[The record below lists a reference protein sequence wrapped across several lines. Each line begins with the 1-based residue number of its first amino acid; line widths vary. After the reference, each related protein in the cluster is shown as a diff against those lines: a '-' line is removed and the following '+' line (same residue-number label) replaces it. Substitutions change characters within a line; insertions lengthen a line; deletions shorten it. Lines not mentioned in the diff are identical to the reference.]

1 MALLRPRS
9 ERKRIAFR
17 SYTTI
22 ECPYNGHQVSFCRGL
37 CEPIEGHGH
46 CGRLAPHAMIG
57 RTQAAIASY
66 KDRLLKSEPLHVE
79 QVLHKEVP
87 AEVTTI

>member
-1 MALLRPRS
+1 MPLLHPRN
-9 ERKRIAFR
+9 ERRRTSFR

-37 CEPIEGHGH
+37 CEPVEGQGH

-66 KDRLLKSEPLHVE
+66 KARPLKYGSEF
-79 QVLHKEVP
+79 
-87 AEVTTI
+87 

>member
-22 ECPYNGHQVSFCRGL
+22 ECPFNGHQVSFCRGL
-37 CEPIEGHGH
+37 CEPINGKGH
-46 CGRLAPHAMIG
+46 CGRIAPQ
-57 RTQAAIASY
+57 R
-66 KDRLLKSEPLHVE
+66 RLRATR
-79 QVLHKEVP
+79 KELSN
-87 AEVTTI
+87 

>member
-37 CEPIEGHGH
+37 CEPIEDQGH
-46 CGRLAPHAMIG
+46 CGRIAPHAMIG

-66 KDRLLKSEPLHVE
+66 KARPVK
-79 QVLHKEVP
+79 
-87 AEVTTI
+87 IGNNY

>member
-22 ECPYNGHQVSFCRGL
+22 ECLYNGHQVSFCRGL

-66 KDRLLKSEPLHVE
+66 KGRPLKPGS
-79 QVLHKEVP
+79 
-87 AEVTTI
+87 TN